1 MISEN
6 SYEKFLSN
14 CSINNSPNPRADLQ
28 NLILLHLRI
37 KSQGTGSEVF
47 YLLCPTWFKRNLFS
61 PIHKGEKTPK
71 THAN

>member
-1 MISEN
+1 MTE
-6 SYEKFLSN
+6 
-14 CSINNSPNPRADLQ
+14 CLQ

-47 YLLCPTWFKRNLFS
+47 YLLCPTWFKRNLFP